1 MSIAASTALPHSTS
15 TSACGTTAGESD
27 ATSRRARYA
36 AIRFTSSQACAPT
49 GPERWFDSE
58 GTLNHS
64 APSDLDTYPLSDTQ
78 MRSDDAGRDFPA
90 SAGDPATVYVA
101 IAAARHTQPNIG
113 QEARVIIAAVAARIR
128 DRAADTKRE
137 SWIFRAV
144 PIVGLTH
151 AAHGGD
157 RPRRNDHSPWP
168 GGFGSHPRCTPGV
181 HEGWCARGVRDWTP
195 SALAH
200 TCCAGQ
206 RPQWIRD
213 MR

>member
-36 AIRFTSSQACAPT
+36 AIRFTSSRACAPT

-90 SAGDPATVYVA
+90 SAGDPQSGRLVKLQESDQTW
-101 IAAARHTQPNIG
+101 PN
-113 QEARVIIAAVAARIR
+113 
-128 DRAADTKRE
+128 
-137 SWIFRAV
+137 
-144 PIVGLTH
+144 
-151 AAHGGD
+151 GG
-157 RPRRNDHSPWP
+157 RS
-168 GGFGSHPRCTPGV
+168 G
-181 HEGWCARGVRDWTP
+181 
-195 SALAH
+195 
-200 TCCAGQ
+200 
-206 RPQWIRD
+206 
-213 MR
+213 